1 MAAVDGNVGE
11 FNPGLERFE
20 DYSDRIDA
28 FMAVNSIEDGKKT
41 NLYLATVGAETFPLL
56 KNLCS
61 PAKPN
66 SFSYEGLKAILK
78 KHFNPNPI
86 IIAERFRYWVA
97 KQGED
102 ESVSAFLVRL
112 KKLASTCGFGSF
124 LNDALRDRLVSGLH
138 HKNSRTRRTLLC
150 TSRKPALRAGIFS

>member
-1 MAAVDGNVGE
+1 MAAVYGNVGE

-41 NLYLATVGAETFPLL
+41 NLYLATVGAETFLLL

-66 SFSYEGLKAILK
+66 YFSYEGLKAILK
-78 KHFNPNPI
+78 KHFNPKHFNQD
-86 IIAERFRYWVA
+86 YY
-97 KQGED
+97 
-102 ESVSAFLVRL
+102 S
-112 KKLASTCGFGSF
+112 
-124 LNDALRDRLVSGLH
+124 
-138 HKNSRTRRTLLC
+138 
-150 TSRKPALRAGIFS
+150 